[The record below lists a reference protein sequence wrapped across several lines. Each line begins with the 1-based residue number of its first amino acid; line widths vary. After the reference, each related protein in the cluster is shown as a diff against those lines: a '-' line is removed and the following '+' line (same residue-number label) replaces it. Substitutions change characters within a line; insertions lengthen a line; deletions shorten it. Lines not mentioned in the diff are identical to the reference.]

1 MKEKLNLLS
10 IIVGLVVI
18 IIGIIMTICDIF
30 YYWSTTKIWVNIGCS
45 LLASGLV
52 ILLNSLLVDRK
63 TISPLDEWGI
73 KNIYNTRTLMNDDTD
88 KSLSK
93 AKYQVDAVAFGL
105 KSFRTEM
112 EKETRRLLK
121 NGVNFRIL
129 TMHPDS
135 PFVRQREMEEKDSEG
150 QIKNAIL
157 DLVEWAEKL
166 NRESKKGKIEIKG
179 YSCMTLDFYWRVDD
193 DVYIGPYWYQY
204 PSQKTISYKFS
215 GDNGKGFRFYTEY
228 FDKLWNSGDMKTLVP
243 RSNAGKKK

>member
-1 MKEKLNLLS
+1 MKEAINLKS
-10 IIVGLVVI
+10 VSAGLVVLL
-18 IIGIIMTICDIF
+18 IGFLLIF
-30 YYWSTTKIWVNIGCS
+30 TWKTYGVSVGCS
-45 LLASGLV
+45 LIASSIVAL
-52 ILLNSLLVDRK
+52 INTLWVDRK

-73 KNIYNTRTLMNDDTD
+73 KNIYNTRGRMNDDTD

-93 AKYQVDAVAFGL
+93 AKYKVDAVAFGL

-121 NGVNFRIL
+121 NGVNFRII

-135 PFVRQREMEEKDSEG
+135 PFIRQREIEENDSDG
-150 QIKNAIL
+150 QIKKAIL
-157 DLVEWAEKL
+157 DLIEWAEKL

-204 PSQKTISYKFS
+204 PSQQTISYKFS
-215 GDNGKGFRFYTEY
+215 GDDNKGFRIYTEY
-228 FDKLWNSGDMKTLVP
+228 FDKLWINSEMKPLVP
-243 RSNAGKKK
+243 RTNAGKKK